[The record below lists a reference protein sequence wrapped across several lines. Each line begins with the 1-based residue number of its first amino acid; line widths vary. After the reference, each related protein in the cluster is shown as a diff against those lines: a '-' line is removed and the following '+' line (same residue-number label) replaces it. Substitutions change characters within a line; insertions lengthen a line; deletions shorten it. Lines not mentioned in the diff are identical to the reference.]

1 MHRYLRSGGTWFR
14 LVHISRRR
22 YCLNAGWLIQKR
34 SRRMDSIRKGWFS
47 ELSELWPGQCFSL
60 EVKEVLYKD
69 KSKYQDILIF
79 ESKNNGTVLALDGII
94 QCTQKDEFSYQEMI
108 TFLPLCAHPNPENV
122 LIVGGG
128 DGGVAREVEKHPLVK
143 RCVQVEIDDRVV
155 ESSKKFLPFMAKGFN
170 SSKLSLHIGDGFEYM
185 KQHISE
191 FDVIITDSSDPI
203 GPAVN
208 LFTESYYKLLKQALR
223 SNGIVS
229 SQMGTVWTD
238 LPQIKQTMNNCRKHF
253 PNVRYATSSV
263 PSYPDGQ
270 IGYLVASLDAS
281 LDLTKPSFKFTEE
294 QITEHNLRFPGLIQ
308 LLLRS

>member
-1 MHRYLRSGGTWFR
+1 
-14 LVHISRRR
+14 
-22 YCLNAGWLIQKR
+22 
-34 SRRMDSIRKGWFS
+34 MDSIRNGWFS

-69 KSKYQDILIF
+69 KSKYQDVLIF
-79 ESKNNGTVLALDGII
+79 ESKNNGRVLALDGII

-108 TFLPLCAHPNPENV
+108 TFLPLCSHPNPENV

-128 DGGVAREVEKHPLVK
+128 DGGVAREVDKHPLVK
-143 RCVQVEIDDRVV
+143 RCVQVEIDDKVV
-155 ESSKKFLPFMAKGFN
+155 ESSKKYLPFMAKGFT
-170 SSKLSLHIGDGFEYM
+170 SPKLTLHIGDGFEYM
-185 KQHISE
+185 KQHTSE

-223 SNGIVS
+223 PNGIVS
-229 SQMGTVWTD
+229 SQMGTMWTD

-281 LDLTKPSFKFTEE
+281 LDLAKPFFKFTQE
-294 QITEHNLRFPGLIQ
+294 QITEHNLR
-308 LLLRS
+308 